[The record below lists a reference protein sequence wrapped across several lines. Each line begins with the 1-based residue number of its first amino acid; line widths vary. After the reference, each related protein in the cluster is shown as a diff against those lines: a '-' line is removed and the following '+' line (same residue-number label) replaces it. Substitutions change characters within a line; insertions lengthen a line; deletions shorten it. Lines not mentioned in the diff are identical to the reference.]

1 MDWIAQSE
9 EVAAGARPGS
19 YRVKAVW
26 KTLQGE
32 GLFAGRPAVFAR
44 FVGCNL
50 WSGYESTRAR
60 DMQRTGASC
69 PGWCDTDFTKEGSTW
84 YSAAQLAR
92 AMAEA
97 GGEIRFCVLTGG
109 EPLLHLDAE
118 LMQALHAEGFFV
130 AIETN
135 GTVSLADACWSEEA
149 KCLVTPD
156 WIVCSP
162 KLPQAQLELEF
173 FDELKLVVPD
183 YLPEAFDTF
192 TTRQRL
198 HDLQGQP
205 LPLRWLQ
212 AEDGPHLRRNQQLA
226 IELAL
231 RFPSWRV
238 SIQTHKI
245 LDVE

>member
-1 MDWIAQSE
+1 MDWVAQTA
-9 EVAAGARPGS
+9 EVETASRSGA
-19 YRVKAVW
+19 YRVKSVW
-26 KTLQGE
+26 RTLQGE

-69 PGWCDTDFTKEGSTW
+69 PGWCDTDFTKEGSAW

-92 AMAEA
+92 AMAEE
-97 GGEIRFCVLTGG
+97 GGDIRFCVLTGG
-109 EPLLHLDAE
+109 EPLLHLDAA
-118 LMQALHAEGFFV
+118 LIQALHAEGFFV

-135 GTVSLADACWSEEA
+135 GTVSLASACWSEL
-149 KCLVTPD
+149 KMCLVPPD

-162 KLPQAQLELEF
+162 KLPQERLELEY

-183 YLPEAFDTF
+183 YPPEAFSTF
-192 TTRQRL
+192 AERQRL
-198 HDLQGQP
+198 HNVQGQY

-212 AEDGPHLRRNQQLA
+212 AEDGVNIRRNQQLA
-226 IELAL
+226 IKLAL
-231 RFPSWRV
+231 QFPTWRV
-238 SIQTHKI
+238 SVQTHKI